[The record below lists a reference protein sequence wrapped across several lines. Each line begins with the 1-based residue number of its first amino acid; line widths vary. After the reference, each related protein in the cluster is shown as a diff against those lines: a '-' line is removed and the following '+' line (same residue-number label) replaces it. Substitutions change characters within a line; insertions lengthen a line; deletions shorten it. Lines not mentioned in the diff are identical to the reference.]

1 MNYPM
6 IAGRVFGTPLLV
18 DPVKGA
24 AFLAG
29 LGPRLVNGALELRG
43 IEELAPDRVAEAGRI
58 APRASVLL
66 DDAGD
71 ARREAGRP
79 LYRVEGGVA
88 VIEVTGTLVHRGGW
102 IGQSSGTTSY
112 EGLMAQITAAVA
124 DPSVRGIALEIDS
137 YGGEVAGLFDL
148 ADTIRA
154 ARAVK
159 PVRAFVAEA
168 ALSAAYAIASQ
179 AERIVLPRTG
189 AVGSIGVLLVHA
201 DFSQAMADRGVA
213 VTLIHAGRHKVDGN
227 PYEALPEGVRADLQ
241 ARVEASRALFAE
253 TVAAGRG
260 ARLSRQ
266 QALATEAQV
275 LDGAAAVAAGL
286 ADEVS
291 DLRSAFAAFRADL
304 SLPHLPS
311 QRAGAPAAAKE
322 TPTMTDEITDQTTTG
337 AARGTAAE
345 GSAPPLEA
353 AEGSGGA
360 AAVANVAVAE
370 AAELIEIGQQA
381 ARLGLTV
388 DVADAMRRGL
398 SAAALRRTV
407 LDGLAARGD
416 GADLVAHA
424 PTAAAG
430 PKESPLLAAARRTAE
445 AQAASRRA

>member
-43 IEELAPDRVAEAGRI
+43 LEELAPDRVAEAGRI
-58 APRASVLL
+58 APRASVLF

-79 LYRVEGGVA
+79 LYRMEGGVA

-148 ADTIRA
+148 ADAIRA

-260 ARLSRQ
+260 ARLTRQ

-304 SLPHLPS
+304 SRPHLTSP
-311 QRAGAPAAAKE
+311 RAGAPAAAKE
-322 TPTMTDEITDQTTTG
+322 NPTMTDETTTG
-337 AARGTAAE
+337 AAQGTAAE
-345 GSAPPLEA
+345 GNAPPVDA
-353 AEGSGGA
+353 AEGSGTA
-360 AAVANVAVAE
+360 PVANVAVAE

-381 ARLGLTV
+381 ARLGLSV

>member
-112 EGLMAQITAAVA
+112 EGLMAQITAAVV

-241 ARVEASRALFAE
+241 ARVEASRGLFAE

-260 ARLSRQ
+260 ARLTRQ

-304 SLPHLPS
+304 SDPHLPS
-311 QRAGAPAAAKE
+311 PRAGAPAAAKE
-322 TPTMTDEITDQTTTG
+322 TQTMTDETTTG
-337 AARGTAAE
+337 AALGTAAE
-345 GSAPPLEA
+345 GGAPPMEA
-353 AEGSGGA
+353 AEGSGTA
-360 AAVANVAVAE
+360 PVANVAVAE

-424 PTAAAG
+424 PTAAG

-445 AQAASRRA
+445 AQAASRRT

>member
-43 IEELAPDRVAEAGRI
+43 LEELAPDRVAEAGRI

-124 DPSVRGIALEIDS
+124 DTSVRGIALEIDS

-148 ADTIRA
+148 ADAIWA

-291 DLRSAFAAFRADL
+291 DLRSAFAAFRAEL
-304 SLPHLPS
+304 SHPHLTSP
-311 QRAGAPAAAKE
+311 RAGAPAAAKE
-322 TPTMTDEITDQTTTG
+322 TPTMTDETTDQTTTG

-345 GSAPPLEA
+345 GSAPPVDA
-353 AEGSGGA
+353 AEGSGTA
-360 AAVANVAVAE
+360 PVANVAVAE

>member
-43 IEELAPDRVAEAGRI
+43 LEELAPDRVAEAGRI

-66 DDAGD
+66 DDVGD

-124 DPSVRGIALEIDS
+124 DPSVHGIALEIDS

-148 ADTIRA
+148 ADAIRA

-241 ARVEASRALFAE
+241 ARVEASRGLFAE

-304 SLPHLPS
+304 SSPHLTSP
-311 QRAGAPAAAKE
+311 RAGKPAAAKE
-322 TPTMTDEITDQTTTG
+322 TQTMTDETTTG
-337 AARGTAAE
+337 AAQGTAAE
-345 GSAPPLEA
+345 GGAPPLEA

-360 AAVANVAVAE
+360 APVANVAVAE

>member
-43 IEELAPDRVAEAGRI
+43 LEELAPDRVAEAGRI

-66 DDAGD
+66 DDVGD

-148 ADTIRA
+148 ADAIRA

-260 ARLSRQ
+260 ARLTRQ

-275 LDGAAAVAAGL
+275 LDGAAAVVAGL

-291 DLRSAFAAFRADL
+291 DLRSAFAAFRAEL
-304 SLPHLPS
+304 SSPHLTSP
-311 QRAGAPAAAKE
+311 RAGAPAAAKE
-322 TPTMTDEITDQTTTG
+322 TPTMTDETTTG
-337 AARGTAAE
+337 AAQGTAPE
-345 GSAPPLEA
+345 GSAPPVEA
-353 AEGSGGA
+353 AEGSGTA
-360 AAVANVAVAE
+360 PAANVAVAE

>member
-43 IEELAPDRVAEAGRI
+43 LEELAPDRVAEAGRI

-148 ADTIRA
+148 ADAIRA

-241 ARVEASRALFAE
+241 ARVEASRGLFAE

-260 ARLSRQ
+260 ARLTRQ

-304 SLPHLPS
+304 SRPHLPS
-311 QRAGAPAAAKE
+311 PRAGTPAAAKE
-322 TPTMTDEITDQTTTG
+322 TPTMTDETTTG
-337 AARGTAAE
+337 AAQGTAAE

-353 AEGSGGA
+353 AEGSGA
-360 AAVANVAVAE
+360 APVANVAVAE

>member
-43 IEELAPDRVAEAGRI
+43 IEELAADRVAEAGRI

-148 ADTIRA
+148 ADAIRA

-227 PYEALPEGVRADLQ
+227 PYEALPEGVRANLQ
-241 ARVEASRALFAE
+241 ARVEASRGLFAE

-260 ARLSRQ
+260 ARLTRQ

-304 SLPHLPS
+304 SRPHLTPP
-311 QRAGAPAAAKE
+311 RAGAPAAAKE
-322 TPTMTDEITDQTTTG
+322 TPTMTDETTTG
-337 AARGTAAE
+337 AAQGTAAE

-360 AAVANVAVAE
+360 PVANVAVAE

>member
-1 MNYPM
+1 
-6 IAGRVFGTPLLV
+6 
-18 DPVKGA
+18 
-24 AFLAG
+24 
-29 LGPRLVNGALELRG
+29 
-43 IEELAPDRVAEAGRI
+43 
-58 APRASVLL
+58 
-66 DDAGD
+66 
-71 ARREAGRP
+71 
-79 LYRVEGGVA
+79 
-88 VIEVTGTLVHRGGW
+88 
-102 IGQSSGTTSY
+102 
-112 EGLMAQITAAVA
+112 
-124 DPSVRGIALEIDS
+124 
-137 YGGEVAGLFDL
+137 
-148 ADTIRA
+148 
-154 ARAVK
+154 RAVK

-304 SLPHLPS
+304 SDPHLTSP
-311 QRAGAPAAAKE
+311 RAGTPAAAKE
-322 TPTMTDEITDQTTTG
+322 TPTMTDETTTG

-345 GSAPPLEA
+345 GGAPPMEA
-353 AEGSGGA
+353 AEGSVGA
-360 AAVANVAVAE
+360 PVANVAVAE

-430 PKESPLLAAARRTAE
+430 PKESPLLAVARRTAE

>member
-43 IEELAPDRVAEAGRI
+43 LEELAPDRVAEAGRI

-291 DLRSAFAAFRADL
+291 DLRRAFAAFRAELFD
-304 SLPHLPS
+304 PHLTSP
-311 QRAGAPAAAKE
+311 RAGTPAAAKE
-322 TPTMTDEITDQTTTG
+322 TPTMTDETTTG

-345 GSAPPLEA
+345 GSAPPMET
-353 AEGSGGA
+353 AEGSGGGA
-360 AAVANVAVAE
+360 PAANVAVAE

-381 ARLGLTV
+381 VRLGLTV

>member
-43 IEELAPDRVAEAGRI
+43 LEELAPDRVAEAGRI

-79 LYRVEGGVA
+79 LYLVEGGVA

-112 EGLMAQITAAVA
+112 EGLMAQISAAVA

-241 ARVEASRALFAE
+241 ARVEASRGLFAE

-260 ARLSRQ
+260 ARLTRQ

-291 DLRSAFAAFRADL
+291 DLRSAFAAFRAEL
-304 SLPHLPS
+304 SHPHLPS
-311 QRAGAPAAAKE
+311 PRAGAPAAAKE
-322 TPTMTDEITDQTTTG
+322 TPTMTDETTTG
-337 AARGTAAE
+337 AARGTDAE
-345 GSAPPLEA
+345 GNAPPLEA

-360 AAVANVAVAE
+360 VAVANVAVAE

-381 ARLGLTV
+381 VRLGLTV

>member
-1 MNYPM
+1 M
-6 IAGRVFGTPLLV
+6 
-18 DPVKGA
+18 
-24 AFLAG
+24 
-29 LGPRLVNGALELRG
+29 
-43 IEELAPDRVAEAGRI
+43 AEAGRI

-66 DDAGD
+66 DDVGD

-148 ADTIRA
+148 ADAIRA

-291 DLRSAFAAFRADL
+291 DLRSAFAAFRAEL
-304 SLPHLPS
+304 SSPHLTSP
-311 QRAGAPAAAKE
+311 
-322 TPTMTDEITDQTTTG
+322 
-337 AARGTAAE
+337 
-345 GSAPPLEA
+345 
-353 AEGSGGA
+353 
-360 AAVANVAVAE
+360 
-370 AAELIEIGQQA
+370 
-381 ARLGLTV
+381 
-388 DVADAMRRGL
+388 
-398 SAAALRRTV
+398 
-407 LDGLAARGD
+407 
-416 GADLVAHA
+416 
-424 PTAAAG
+424 G
-430 PKESPLLAAARRTAE
+430 PARRP
-445 AQAASRRA
+445 QPRRPRP

>member
-43 IEELAPDRVAEAGRI
+43 LEELAPDRVAEAGRI

-79 LYRVEGGVA
+79 LYRVEGSVA

-148 ADTIRA
+148 ADAIRA

-260 ARLSRQ
+260 ARLTRQ

-304 SLPHLPS
+304 SDPHLPS
-311 QRAGAPAAAKE
+311 PRAGTPAAAKE
-322 TPTMTDEITDQTTTG
+322 TPTMTDETTTG
-337 AARGTAAE
+337 AAQGTAAE
-345 GSAPPLEA
+345 GSAPPVEA
-353 AEGSGGA
+353 AEGSGTA
-360 AAVANVAVAE
+360 PVANVAVAE